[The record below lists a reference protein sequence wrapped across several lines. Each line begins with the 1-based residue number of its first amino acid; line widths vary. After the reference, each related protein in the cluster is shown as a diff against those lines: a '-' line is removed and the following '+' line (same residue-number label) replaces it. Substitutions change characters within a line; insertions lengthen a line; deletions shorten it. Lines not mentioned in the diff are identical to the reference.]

1 MPLHDRRHV
10 LDVLLVLL
18 IIFIAAAGLEF
29 GVVAKA
35 IDVAHGTSID
45 RIALI
50 PRIGISDP
58 PAVGNEPGC
67 SVADRDRHPKCRSLC
82 RVSLAPSSF
91 FNR

>member
-50 PRIGISDP
+50 PR
-58 PAVGNEPGC
+58 
-67 SVADRDRHPKCRSLC
+67 
-82 RVSLAPSSF
+82 
-91 FNR
+91 

>member
-1 MPLHDRRHV
+1 MIDV

-29 GVVAKA
+29 GVVANA

-50 PRIGISDP
+50 PRWSAI
-58 PAVGNEPGC
+58 
-67 SVADRDRHPKCRSLC
+67 RHKQDQ
-82 RVSLAPSSF
+82 
-91 FNR
+91 